1 VLLAERGFDVWA
13 RDASVP
19 MVEATRARVRAILGE
34 REAETRVRAGRMDD
48 LGDFA
53 DASFDLVVALGL
65 YQNAERLEEWNHA
78 LDESARVLAPGGLL
92 LVAHFTP
99 EVDLT
104 GEGTRPV
111 PGQPHVYD
119 GLPGGR
125 AVLVDAPTLD
135 AALAERGLRPEE
147 PSDTVRVETER
158 GRRVTVNGVYRK
170 G

>member
-1 VLLAERGFDVWA
+1 
-13 RDASVP
+13 
-19 MVEATRARVRAILGE
+19 M
-34 REAETRVRAGRMDD
+34 
-48 LGDFA
+48 
-53 DASFDLVVALGL
+53 VALGL
-65 YQNAERLEEWNHA
+65 YQNAERLEEWHAA

-99 EVDLT
+99 ETDLT

-147 PSDTVRVETER
+147 PSDTVRVETEG